1 MSSYES
7 ATDRYHANLS
17 VNLLGKNT
25 NAVSIS
31 VKDAIPARGIDLI
44 NALIR
49 LYNDNGVTDK
59 QLVSTKTVE
68 FINERLS
75 VINRELGSIETDAER
90 FKKENRLTD
99 ITSDAAMVMER
110 KKAADAELLKL
121 ETELAVVKS
130 IRAFLEQKGNDEFR
144 LLPENLG
151 LTDVTLASGIT
162 QYNEMVLRRN
172 KLLMTANESNP
183 LLISLSNQLKALKN
197 NIQIAIGNV
206 EKSQEIK
213 INSLRQENVSVDK
226 LLTSVPTQERQ
237 YRAIARQ
244 QELKENLF
252 LFLLQKREEAE
263 IAKLMYV
270 PAAKIIEDARSG
282 KSPVSP
288 KKMLI
293 ILVGLIVGC
302 AVPFGII
309 FLKDM
314 VNSKVRGLEDVE
326 KAVKIPVLGSLP
338 ELPVEKVKIFKGN
351 FALEESMHL
360 IRENLNYMINRK
372 DGCPVIMVSS
382 TIPGEGKSLVSSH
395 LATAYAKAGKKIVV
409 LGCDLRNPRM
419 NEFFGKPQGKG
430 LSAWLAGIEDD
441 VNKVIEQ
448 IDENLYA
455 IFLAVRCP
463 RIRRNWYLGKECI
476 NY

>member
-1 MSSYES
+1 MNVNEQEQLTRNEEESIDFRELFFKLLIHWRWFAIAVPVCIALAVYIYMIQTPIYNVEAKVMISDSKKGELGTNVMMKELGFIQGGDMFVENEIVELQSKNLMREVIKDLELNISYIKEGFPRDRNLYASTPIKILIDHPENIQDTSMIITTYKSGKVVIKDREGVLIYEGEYSQAIPMGDYQISVEKVDTAFRDDELLVQLSSYES

-197 NIQIAIGNV
+197 NNSDRYRECRKKSGN
-206 EKSQEIK
+206 
-213 INSLRQENVSVDK
+213 
-226 LLTSVPTQERQ
+226 
-237 YRAIARQ
+237 
-244 QELKENLF
+244 
-252 LFLLQKREEAE
+252 
-263 IAKLMYV
+263 
-270 PAAKIIEDARSG
+270 
-282 KSPVSP
+282 
-288 KKMLI
+288 
-293 ILVGLIVGC
+293 
-302 AVPFGII
+302 
-309 FLKDM
+309 
-314 VNSKVRGLEDVE
+314 
-326 KAVKIPVLGSLP
+326 
-338 ELPVEKVKIFKGN
+338 
-351 FALEESMHL
+351 
-360 IRENLNYMINRK
+360 
-372 DGCPVIMVSS
+372 
-382 TIPGEGKSLVSSH
+382 
-395 LATAYAKAGKKIVV
+395 
-409 LGCDLRNPRM
+409 
-419 NEFFGKPQGKG
+419 
-430 LSAWLAGIEDD
+430 
-441 VNKVIEQ
+441 
-448 IDENLYA
+448 
-455 IFLAVRCP
+455 
-463 RIRRNWYLGKECI
+463 
-476 NY
+476 